1 MAEAASTTNV
11 AGEELEVIQFTLSGT
26 EYAIPVTE
34 GNTIIEPKE
43 TTRVPRTA
51 DSVDGVMD
59 YRGEVAVII
68 DLHAVLGVER
78 TTPKAARD
86 DRIILLDDEV
96 DNQTVGVRTED
107 VIGVRSFDAEYLREN
122 VEQVGDEEEDEEA
135 PGVDE
140 QFLDGV
146 FTVTEE
152 DDGEERVVDIV
163 ELLDIE
169 AVLADVRESS
179 RLELQQ
185 TK

>member
-1 MAEAASTTNV
+1 MAEAASASDV

-26 EYAIPVTE
+26 EYAIPVAE
-34 GNTIIEPKE
+34 GNTIIEPKA
-43 TTRVPRTA
+43 TTRVPRSA

-78 TTPKAARD
+78 TTPEAERD
-86 DRIILLDDEV
+86 DRIILLDDAV

-107 VIGVRSFDAEYLREN
+107 VIGVRTFDADYLREN
-122 VEQVGDEEEDEEA
+122 VEKVGEEEEETI
-135 PGVDE
+135 GVDE

-146 FTVTEE
+146 FTVTVE
-152 DDGEERVVDIV
+152 DDGEEHVEEIV
-163 ELLDIE
+163 ELLNIE

>member
-1 MAEAASTTNV
+1 MVAAASDSET

-26 EYAIPVTE
+26 EYAIEVSE
-34 GNTIIEPKE
+34 GNTIIEPKA
-43 TTRVPRTA
+43 TTRVPRSA

-78 TTPKAARD
+78 DASEVDRHD
-86 DRIILLDDEV
+86 DRIILLDEEV
-96 DNQTVGVRTED
+96 DNQTVGVRTDD
-107 VIGVRSFDAEYLREN
+107 VIGVRTFDTEHLRDN
-122 VEQVGDEEEDEEA
+122 VEKVDDEEEST
-135 PGVDE
+135 GVDKE
-140 QFLDGV
+140 FLNGV

-152 DDGEERVVDIV
+152 DDDGEEHIEDVV
-163 ELLDIE
+163 ELVDTE
-169 AVLADVRESS
+169 AILADVRESS